1 MCCSVCWSV
10 VWEVPREWDV
20 KAARGWSVYKGKVVF
35 PPEWDVFGG
44 VVVMQEETVPPSLTL
59 AAKEVM

>member
-1 MCCSVCWSV
+1 M
-10 VWEVPREWDV
+10 PREWDV